1 MEEVKQDTYNQI
13 MQELECPVC
22 LDYMLPPIVVICMNG
37 HNVCGNCAPN
47 LADEC
52 PTCREPV
59 MNIRNIAMENVA
71 RNVKFPCINRK
82 WGCDEVF
89 KVEEIA
95 NHQAVCFHNRR
106 HCPWAPPTCG
116 RCPWTGDT
124 GQLQV
129 HLTQSHA
136 DVIDVVE
143 AGHKLHMV
151 VSSYGKKTLFPGRII
166 SVLDNMFIHCSSFM
180 NDKFY
185 CIVQYVGKKKDAEK
199 YKYKFSVCREGGKEK
214 ISVTHTVSS
223 DTVGLDQIR
232 GEGNCVH
239 LPCEL
244 LKGYFIDGDTE
255 EDGYSLFPV
264 LRYSVKISEI

>member
-1 MEEVKQDTYNQI
+1 
-13 MQELECPVC
+13 
-22 LDYMLPPIVVICMNG
+22 
-37 HNVCGNCAPN
+37 
-47 LADEC
+47 
-52 PTCREPV
+52 

-264 LRYSVKISEI
+264 LRYSIKISEI